1 LDRFVAVNI
10 LKEMQDKIPKL
21 SPQSVTLIKAKSNEH
36 LSKYA
41 LHFTGLCDECKKQ
54 VIKIAN
60 EYNLAIKEQSNEIT
74 LYSKIN
80 PQKSKI
86 S

>member
-1 LDRFVAVNI
+1 
-10 LKEMQDKIPKL
+10 MQHKIPKL
-21 SPQSVTLIKAKSNEH
+21 SPQSVSLMKAKSNES

-54 VIKIAN
+54 VTKIAN
-60 EYNLAIKEQSNEIT
+60 EYNLIIKEQNNEIT

-80 PQKSKI
+80 PQKSRI